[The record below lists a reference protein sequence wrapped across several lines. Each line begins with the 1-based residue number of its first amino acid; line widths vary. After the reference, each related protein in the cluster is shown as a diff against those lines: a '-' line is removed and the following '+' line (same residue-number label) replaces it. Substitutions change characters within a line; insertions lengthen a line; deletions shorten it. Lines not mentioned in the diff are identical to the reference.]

1 MLVDICY
8 KRFDLDAH
16 QNDTFLMSRCM
27 SHFCRG
33 LAPYLCLKKNGLS
46 LIVMMHH
53 SMQLYPNERNDNLYD
68 IYPPLPGFELRTI
81 RSQDRWLTNEPNCLL
96 KLKKCFQFEKKENLI
111 REKSG
116 YWCRSFQITTF
127 PHAHLINF
135 LSYFPFS
142 FYTFFSSSF
151 PFSFYT
157 FFFFFFFFF
166 FLYFLFCLLILLFFF
181 FYIFFSFLS
190 YFVFQ
195 CSFLVSLYLFLLLF
209 FVNLLYL
216 SLFCLFIV
224 VL

>member
-142 FYTFFSSSF
+142 FS
-151 PFSFYT
+151 FSFYI
-157 FFFFFFFFF
+157 FFFVFSSFYSF
-166 FLYFLFCLLILLFFF
+166 FLYFLFLSFLFCLSM
-181 FYIFFSFLS
+181 FFSCF
-190 YFVFQ
+190 
-195 CSFLVSLYLFLLLF
+195 YLFIF
-209 FVNLLYL
+209 T
-216 SLFCLFIV
+216 SLFC
-224 VL
+224 